1 MERQESCVE
10 NAVFFEFPIL
20 TGYFN
25 LNDDQSPMGTEVG
38 RAKLL
43 GLPSISADIPRTTG
57 SSLPRM
63 AARW

>member
-57 SSLPRM
+57 SSLPQL

>member
-20 TGYFN
+20 TGYFK

-38 RAKLL
+38 RAQLL
-43 GLPSISADIPRTTG
+43 GLLSISAGFHLFRRASIDFG
-57 SSLPRM
+57 
-63 AARW
+63 